1 MDRNP
6 VAMKNTKS
14 FLFNKVVL
22 ALLVV
27 SPGVITAKDSDK
39 LVSIGRGT
47 KLTLIK
53 EIEIPANQ
61 NYVDFPVLKV
71 RGPEYGLMNWIL
83 FTYVCRLEVKD
94 SSLDRR
100 ILPVGTEILLTGEY
114 EENTHAPQPY
124 GTIQGLIIQSP
135 SALQGVTCGGYGQS
149 NAYSSDGSSY
159 QVGKPFGPANLTI
172 GDFKALF
179 SAYLKVEQPA
189 PVVIH
194 RQ

>member
-1 MDRNP
+1 
-6 VAMKNTKS
+6 MKK
-14 FLFNKVVL
+14 NKEF
-22 ALLVV
+22 
-27 SPGVITAKDSDK
+27 SCGVIWGVCLLLSSGFVWAKDSDK

-47 KLTLIK
+47 KLTVIK

-61 NYVDFPVLKV
+61 NYIDFPVLKV
-71 RGPEYGLMNWIL
+71 RGPEYGLMNWIQY
-83 FTYVCRLEVKD
+83 TYVCRLEVRE
-94 SSLDRR
+94 STLDRR
-100 ILPVGTEILLTGEY
+100 LLPVGTEIVLTGEY
-114 EENTHAPQPY
+114 EEDTHAPQPY

>member
-1 MDRNP
+1 
-6 VAMKNTKS
+6 MKKNKEFS
-14 FLFNKVVL
+14 F
-22 ALLVV
+22 
-27 SPGVITAKDSDK
+27 GVIGSICLFLSAGFVWANDSDK
-39 LVSIGRGT
+39 LISIGRGT
-47 KLTLIK
+47 KLTVIK

-61 NYVDFPVLKV
+61 NYVDFPALKV
-71 RGPEYGLMNWIL
+71 RGPEYGLMNWVL

-114 EENTHAPQPY
+114 EEDTHAPQPY

-135 SALQGVTCGGYGQS
+135 PALQGVTCGGFGQG
-149 NAYSSDGSSY
+149 NAYDSGGGSY
-159 QVGKPFGPANLTI
+159 EVGKPFGPANLTI

-179 SAYLKVEQPA
+179 SAYLKIEQPA